1 MPDVVHQGMP
11 GGDARHPRALDTTDP
26 TAATDHRH
34 LNRQPDS
41 RTPVLEVDNLVVEHR
56 NRRTG
61 EVFRAVDHVSLRISA
76 GESVAV
82 VGESGSGK
90 TTLAMA
96 ATGLGTRGD
105 GDIRLLGHSLS
116 AVGRKQ
122 LRRLR
127 PEAQVV
133 FQDPHGSLDP
143 RQSVRSGLRELRSLQ
158 PERTAWI
165 EDAELLERVRLEP
178 SILDRYPHQLSGGQ
192 AQRVCIAR
200 ALLMRPRL
208 IVADEPTSG
217 LDVSV
222 QADVLALLKQIRAN
236 TGAALLMISHDLAV
250 VRSLCDV
257 VHVMY
262 HGRVVESGPCETVFA
277 RPEHD
282 YTRELLAAMPGA
294 RWRSRR

>member
-1 MPDVVHQGMP
+1 MADTLSIEVPAGNGRDLP
-11 GGDARHPRALDTTDP
+11 GPVE
-26 TAATDHRH
+26 
-34 LNRQPDS
+34 Q
-41 RTPVLEVDNLVVEHR
+41 PVLLVEGLVVEHR
-56 NRRTG
+56 DGTTG
-61 EVFRAVDHVSLRISA
+61 RIFRAVDGVSLRVAA
-76 GESVAV
+76 GESTAI

-96 ATGLGTRGD
+96 TTGLGPRSG
-105 GDIRLLGHSLS
+105 GHIELLGRSLERLS
-116 AVGRKQ
+116 RRA

-127 PEAQVV
+127 PEVQIV
-133 FQDPHGSLDP
+133 FQDPHGSLDA
-143 RQSVRSGLRELRSLQ
+143 RQSVRSGLRELRRLQ

-165 EDAELLERVRLEP
+165 DDAALLERVRL
-178 SILDRYPHQLSGGQ
+178 SADLLDRYPHQLSGGQ

-222 QADVLALLKQIRAN
+222 QADVLKLLREVRQT

-250 VRSLCDV
+250 VRSVCQT
-257 VHVMY
+257 VHVMRR
-262 HGRVVESGPCETVFA
+262 GRVVESGPCETVFTDPA
-277 RPEHD
+277 HE

-294 RWRSRR
+294 RWRARR

>member
-1 MPDVVHQGMP
+1 MTDSVQKVMP
-11 GGDARHPRALDTTDP
+11 GGSDAARH
-26 TAATDHRH
+26 HR
-34 LNRQPDS
+34 D
-41 RTPVLEVDNLVVEHR
+41 PVLEIDKLVVEHR
-56 NRRTG
+56 NRTTG
-61 EVFRAVDHVSLRISA
+61 ETFRAVDQVSLRIDA
-76 GESVAV
+76 GASVAV

-96 ATGLGTRGD
+96 ATGLGTRGE

-116 AVGRKQ
+116 SISRKA

-127 PEAQVV
+127 PEVQVV

-143 RQSVRSGLRELRSLQ
+143 RQSVRSGFRELRGLQ
-158 PERTAWI
+158 PERTSWI
-165 EDAELLERVRLEP
+165 SDTDLLGRVRLAPEL
-178 SILDRYPHQLSGGQ
+178 LDRFPHQLSGGQ

-222 QADVLALLKQIRAN
+222 QADVLDLLREIRAT

-250 VRSLCDV
+250 VRSVCDS
-257 VHVMY
+257 VHVMFR
-262 HGRVVESGPCETVFA
+262 GQVVESGPCETVFA
-277 RPEHD
+277 DPRND

-294 RWRSRR
+294 RWRARR

>member
-1 MPDVVHQGMP
+1 MPEAPEAVETGVPGDV
-11 GGDARHPRALDTTDP
+11 ARHPRNPETD
-26 TAATDHRH
+26 A
-34 LNRQPDS
+34 
-41 RTPVLEVDNLVVEHR
+41 PVLVVDNLVVDHR
-56 NRRTG
+56 NRTTG
-61 EVFRAVDHVSLRISA
+61 EVFRAVDHVSLRIDA

-96 ATGLGTRGD
+96 ATGLGTRGE

-116 AVGRKQ
+116 SVSRKQ

-127 PEAQVV
+127 PEVQVV

-158 PERTAWI
+158 PGRTSWTD
-165 EDAELLERVRLEP
+165 DAGLLGRVRLAPE
-178 SILDRYPHQLSGGQ
+178 ILDRYPHQLSGGQ

-222 QADVLALLKQIRAN
+222 QADVLALLKGIRAT

-262 HGRVVESGPCETVFA
+262 RGQVVEAGPCETVFA
-277 RPEHD
+277 DPEND

-294 RWRSRR
+294 KWRARR

>member
-1 MPDVVHQGMP
+1 MAEVVKTGAP
-11 GGDARHPRALDTTDP
+11 GDTGRRPRTP
-26 TAATDHRH
+26 AAD
-34 LNRQPDS
+34 
-41 RTPVLEVDNLVVEHR
+41 TPVLVVDDLVVEHR
-56 NRRTG
+56 NDRTG
-61 EVFRAVDHVSLRISA
+61 EVFRAVDRVSLRIEA

-96 ATGLGTRGD
+96 ATGLGPRGA
-105 GDIRLLGHSLS
+105 GQIRLLGHPLHATSRS
-116 AVGRKQ
+116 Q

-127 PEAQVV
+127 PDVQVV

-158 PERTAWI
+158 PERTSWI
-165 EDAELLERVRLEP
+165 GDADLLGRVRLAP
-178 SILDRYPHQLSGGQ
+178 DLLDRYPHQLSGGQ

-222 QADVLALLKQIRAN
+222 QADVLALLRQIRAT

-250 VRSLCDV
+250 VRSVCDS

-262 HGRVVESGPCETVFA
+262 RGRVVEAGPCETVFGT
-277 RPEHD
+277 PEHD

>member
-1 MPDVVHQGMP
+1 MSEMLAKEVPA
-11 GGDARHPRALDTTDP
+11 GG
-26 TAATDHRH
+26 RH
-34 LNRQPDS
+34 LPGPEDAV
-41 RTPVLEVDNLVVEHR
+41 PVLVVDDLVVEHR
-56 NRRTG
+56 NRTTG
-61 EVFRAVDHVSLRISA
+61 EVFRAVDGVSLSIAA
-76 GESVAV
+76 GESVAI

-96 ATGLGTRGD
+96 ATGLGARGE

-116 AVGRKQ
+116 SIGRRQ
-122 LRRLR
+122 LRELR
-127 PEAQVV
+127 PEVQVV

-143 RQSVRSGLRELRSLQ
+143 RQSVRSGFAELRGLQ
-158 PERTAWI
+158 RERTSWI
-165 EDAELLERVRLEP
+165 DDTGLLERVRLAPE
-178 SILDRYPHQLSGGQ
+178 ILDRYPHQLSGGQ

-222 QADVLALLKQIRAN
+222 QADVLKLLEEIRST

-250 VRSLCDV
+250 VRSVCDS
-257 VHVMY
+257 VHVMFR
-262 HGRVVESGPCETVFA
+262 GKVVEAGPCESVFLD
-277 RPEHD
+277 PQED

-294 RWRSRR
+294 RWRARR

>member
-1 MPDVVHQGMP
+1 MAEVVQAGVP
-11 GGDARHPRALDTTDP
+11 GDRH
-26 TAATDHRH
+26 
-34 LNRQPDS
+34 S
-41 RTPVLEVDNLVVEHR
+41 RTPDTDTAVLVVDDLVVEHR
-56 NRRTG
+56 DRRTG
-61 EVFRAVDHVSLRISA
+61 TALRAVDGVSLRIGA

-96 ATGLGTRGD
+96 ATGLGARGV
-105 GDIRLLGHSLS
+105 GTIRLLGHELS
-116 AVGRKQ
+116 STGRAQ

-127 PEAQVV
+127 PEVQVV

-143 RQSVRSGLRELRSLQ
+143 RQSVRSGLRELRGLQ
-158 PERTAWI
+158 PARTSWI
-165 EDAELLERVRLEP
+165 SDTDLLDRVRLAP
-178 SILDRYPHQLSGGQ
+178 QILDRFPHQLSGGQ

-222 QADVLALLKQIRAN
+222 QADVLELLTEIRRS

-250 VRSLCDV
+250 VRSVCDL
-257 VHVMY
+257 VHVMC
-262 HGRVVESGPCETVFA
+262 HGRVVESGPCEKVFVT
-277 RPEHD
+277 PEHD

>member
-1 MPDVVHQGMP
+1 MTGAAQTGESGEP
-11 GGDARHPRALDTTDP
+11 ARHPRTSDTD
-26 TAATDHRH
+26 TA
-34 LNRQPDS
+34 
-41 RTPVLEVDNLVVEHR
+41 VLVVDDLVVEHR
-56 NRRTG
+56 DRSTG
-61 EVFRAVDHVSLRISA
+61 TVLRAVDHVSLRIGA

-105 GDIRLLGHSLS
+105 GAIRLLGHQLS
-116 AVGRKQ
+116 SISRAR

-127 PEAQVV
+127 PEVQVV

-143 RQSVRSGLRELRSLQ
+143 RQSVRSGLRELRRLQ
-158 PERTAWI
+158 PERTSWI
-165 EDAELLERVRLEP
+165 SDTELLDRVRLAP
-178 SILDRYPHQLSGGQ
+178 QILYRYPHQLSGGQ

-222 QADVLALLKQIRAN
+222 QADVLALLAQIRQS

-250 VRSLCDV
+250 VRSICDV

-262 HGRVVESGPCETVFA
+262 QGRVVESGPCESVFVTP
-277 RPEHD
+277 RND

>member
-1 MPDVVHQGMP
+1 MP
-11 GGDARHPRALDTTDP
+11 GGSDAARH
-26 TAATDHRH
+26 HR
-34 LNRQPDS
+34 D
-41 RTPVLEVDNLVVEHR
+41 PVLEIDNLVVEHR
-56 NRRTG
+56 NRTTG
-61 EVFRAVDHVSLRISA
+61 ETFRAVDHVSLRIDA

-96 ATGLGTRGD
+96 ATGLGTRGE
-105 GDIRLLGHSLS
+105 GDIRLLGHSLHTIS
-116 AVGRKQ
+116 RRA

-127 PEAQVV
+127 PEVQVV

-143 RQSVRSGLRELRSLQ
+143 RQSVRSGLRELRGLQ
-158 PERTAWI
+158 PERTSWI
-165 EDAELLERVRLEP
+165 DDTGLLGRVRLAP
-178 SILDRYPHQLSGGQ
+178 DLLDRFPHQLSGGQ

-222 QADVLALLKQIRAN
+222 QADVLNLLREIRAT

-250 VRSLCDV
+250 VRSVCDS
-257 VHVMY
+257 VHVMFR
-262 HGRVVESGPCETVFA
+262 GEVVESGPCETVFA
-277 RPEHD
+277 DPRND

-294 RWRSRR
+294 RWRARR

>member
-1 MPDVVHQGMP
+1 MSEAVQTGMP
-11 GGDARHPRALDTTDP
+11 GGDARHPRHPATDP
-26 TAATDHRH
+26 
-34 LNRQPDS
+34 
-41 RTPVLEVDNLVVEHR
+41 PVLVVDNLVVDHR
-56 NRRTG
+56 DRGTG
-61 EVFRAVDHVSLRISA
+61 EVFRAVDHVSLRIDA
-76 GESVAV
+76 GASVAV

-96 ATGLGTRGD
+96 ATGLGVRGD

-116 AVGRKQ
+116 AIGRTQ

-127 PEAQVV
+127 PEVQVV

-158 PERTAWI
+158 PQRTAWT
-165 EDAELLERVRLEP
+165 DDTDLLGRVRLTPE
-178 SILDRYPHQLSGGQ
+178 ILDRYPHQLSGGQ

-222 QADVLALLKQIRAN
+222 QADVLALLRQIRSS

-262 HGRVVESGPCETVFA
+262 RGRVVEAGPCETVLVA
-277 RPEHD
+277 PEHE

>member
-1 MPDVVHQGMP
+1 MRGAGAP
-11 GGDARHPRALDTTDP
+11 HPRTSEP
-26 TAATDHRH
+26 E
-34 LNRQPDS
+34 N
-41 RTPVLEVDNLVVEHR
+41 PVLVVGDLVVEHR
-56 NRRTG
+56 NRSTG
-61 EVFRAVDHVSLRISA
+61 EVFRAVDHVSLSIA
-76 GESVAV
+76 PGASVAV

-96 ATGLGTRGD
+96 ATGLGARGT

-116 AVGRKQ
+116 TIGRRE

-127 PEAQVV
+127 PEVQVV

-143 RQSVRSGLRELRSLQ
+143 RQSVRSGLRELRALQ
-158 PERTAWI
+158 PRRTSWI
-165 EDAELLERVRLEP
+165 EDAELLGRVRLAPE
-178 SILDRYPHQLSGGQ
+178 ILDRYPHQLSGGQ

-222 QADVLALLKQIRAN
+222 QADVLALLQEIRAS

-250 VRSLCDV
+250 VRSLCAE

-262 HGRVVESGPCETVFA
+262 RGQVVEAGPCEQVFVA
-277 RPEHD
+277 PVHE

>member
-1 MPDVVHQGMP
+1 MTEAVETGVP
-11 GGDARHPRALDTTDP
+11 GEAARHPPTPDADT
-26 TAATDHRH
+26 A
-34 LNRQPDS
+34 
-41 RTPVLEVDNLVVEHR
+41 VLVVDDLVVDHR
-56 NRRTG
+56 NRSTG
-61 EVFRAVDHVSLRISA
+61 EVFRAVDHVSLRIDA

-105 GDIRLLGHSLS
+105 GAVRLLGHQLS
-116 AVGRKQ
+116 SISRAR

-127 PEAQVV
+127 PEVQVV

-143 RQSVRSGLRELRSLQ
+143 RQSVRSGLRELRTLQ
-158 PERTAWI
+158 SGRTSWI
-165 EDAELLERVRLEP
+165 SDVDLLGRVRLAP
-178 SILDRYPHQLSGGQ
+178 QILDRYPHQLSGGQ

-222 QADVLALLKQIRAN
+222 QADVLALLKQIRAS

-250 VRSLCDV
+250 VRTVCDV

-262 HGRVVESGPCETVFA
+262 HGRIVESGSCETVFDT
-277 RPEHD
+277 PEND

>member
-1 MPDVVHQGMP
+1 MSEVTETGVP
-11 GGDARHPRALDTTDP
+11 GDLARHPRTPESD
-26 TAATDHRH
+26 
-34 LNRQPDS
+34 
-41 RTPVLEVDNLVVEHR
+41 TPVLEVDDLVVEHR
-56 NRRTG
+56 DGGTG
-61 EVFRAVDHVSLRISA
+61 TLFRAVDQVSLRIAA

-96 ATGLGTRGD
+96 ATGLGPRGR
-105 GDIRLLGHSLS
+105 GDIRLLGHSLA
-116 AVGRKQ
+116 AVSRTQ

-127 PEAQVV
+127 PEVQVV

-143 RQSVRSGLRELRSLQ
+143 RQSVRSGLRELRALQ
-158 PERTAWI
+158 PERTSWI
-165 EDAELLERVRLEP
+165 DDADLLGRVRLAP
-178 SILDRYPHQLSGGQ
+178 DLLDRYPHQLSGGQ

-222 QADVLALLKQIRAN
+222 QADVLALLRQIRAT

-262 HGRVVESGPCETVFA
+262 RGRVVEAGPCDRVFGT
-277 RPEHD
+277 PEND

>member
-1 MPDVVHQGMP
+1 MP
-11 GGDARHPRALDTTDP
+11 GDRARHPRTPDADP
-26 TAATDHRH
+26 A
-34 LNRQPDS
+34 
-41 RTPVLEVDNLVVEHR
+41 VLVVDGLVVDHR
-56 NRRTG
+56 NRSTG
-61 EVFRAVDHVSLRISA
+61 EVFRAVDHVSLRIGA

-96 ATGLGTRGD
+96 ATGLGTRGA
-105 GDIRLLGHSLS
+105 GSIRLLGHSLS
-116 AVGRKQ
+116 SIGRAQ

-127 PEAQVV
+127 PEVQVV

-143 RQSVRSGLRELRSLQ
+143 RQSVRSGLRELRTLQ
-158 PERTAWI
+158 PQRTSWI
-165 EDAELLERVRLEP
+165 RDADLLDRVRLAP
-178 SILDRYPHQLSGGQ
+178 QILDRYPHQLSGGQ

-222 QADVLALLKQIRAN
+222 QADVLALLKEIRTS

-250 VRSLCDV
+250 VRSVCDT

-262 HGRVVESGPCETVFA
+262 RGRVVESGRCETVFVT
-277 RPEHD
+277 PEND

>member
-1 MPDVVHQGMP
+1 MAEAVETGVPGDVT
-11 GGDARHPRALDTTDP
+11 RHPRTPDTDP
-26 TAATDHRH
+26 A
-34 LNRQPDS
+34 
-41 RTPVLEVDNLVVEHR
+41 VLVVDDLVVEHR
-56 NRRTG
+56 NRTTG
-61 EVFRAVDHVSLRISA
+61 EVFRAVDRVSLRIGA

-105 GDIRLLGHSLS
+105 GAITLLGHPLASIS
-116 AVGRKQ
+116 RSQ

-127 PEAQVV
+127 PEVQVV

-143 RQSVRSGLRELRSLQ
+143 RQSVHSGLRELRSLQ
-158 PERTAWI
+158 PERTSWI
-165 EDAELLERVRLEP
+165 SDTDLLDRVRLAP
-178 SILDRYPHQLSGGQ
+178 QILQRYPHQLSGGQ

-222 QADVLALLKQIRAN
+222 QADVLALLTEIRAS

-250 VRSLCDV
+250 VRSVCDV

-262 HGRVVESGPCETVFA
+262 QGRIVESGPCETVFVT
-277 RPEHD
+277 PGND